1 MNGKTEGEYLG
12 NPNWY
17 SEGNG
22 YTLKEDKIISFIQI
36 KICQRLI
43 NSSVKEEIS
52 SILQLVQK
60 KTQSI
65 TTQYSQIR
73 ECWIY

>member
-12 NPNWY
+12 NPNWD

-73 ECWIY
+73 EC